1 MVGSDRVGLAID
13 PTWLLGTVRMVEPD
27 RVDLPI
33 VRATPAAVLRPG
45 RRAVEHSVASTK
57 ANVSRILGNAVRRA
71 GNSTAGVEA
80 AVAAAEVAVV
90 LAGAVVAAAEGV
102 PMDGGSKPAGA
113 IHRLTIACATVLGM
127 LAIIA
132 AGPAPPA
139 ASSEFNT
146 PEAAVTALVQAAQS
160 NDRQSLAAVLGPGSE
175 ALVSSGDPTKDASES
190 RKFIDGYNAKHSLTP
205 DGPQR
210 MVLTIGDDN
219 WPMPIPLVEQ
229 NGKWHFDSH
238 QGAQQIVDRRIGRN
252 EIEAIRTC
260 LAYVDAQQD
269 YFDLFKQVKG
279 TGAYA
284 QHLVST
290 PGNYDGLYWPDAP
303 GIPASPFSAL
313 VAKAVEEGYPGD
325 LVSGKQAPYEGY
337 YFRILIAQGP
347 NAAGGAR
354 NYIVDG
360 RMTGGFALVAWPAI
374 YRASGIMTFVVDQD
388 GIVFQKDLGP
398 DTAKRVAAIKQFD
411 PDLSWA
417 RIDITQH

>member
-1 MVGSDRVGLAID
+1 
-13 PTWLLGTVRMVEPD
+13 
-27 RVDLPI
+27 
-33 VRATPAAVLRPG
+33 
-45 RRAVEHSVASTK
+45 
-57 ANVSRILGNAVRRA
+57 
-71 GNSTAGVEA
+71 
-80 AVAAAEVAVV
+80 VAVV

-175 ALVSSGDPTKDASES
+175 ALVSSGDPAKDASES

-303 GIPASPFSAL
+303 SIPASPFSAL

-360 RMTGGFALVAWPAI
+360 RMTGGSALVAWPAI

>member
-1 MVGSDRVGLAID
+1 MAELDRADSPIVQATRAVL
-13 PTWLLGTVRMVEPD
+13 LLGQTSKGHK
-27 RVDLPI
+27 
-33 VRATPAAVLRPG
+33 AAAVWHRAPTCNG
-45 RRAVEHSVASTK
+45 RRVAEHLVASTK
-57 ANVSRILGNAVRRA
+57 ASAHRILDNAARRV
-71 GNSTAGVEA
+71 GNSAAGAAAASSAAEA
-80 AVAAAEVAVV
+80 AVAAAEEVS
-90 LAGAVVAAAEGV
+90 
-102 PMDGGSKPAGA
+102 MDGASKSDGML
-113 IHRLTIACATVLGM
+113 HRLTIACATVLGI

-132 AGPAPPA
+132 AGPVTPA

-146 PEAAVTALVQAAQS
+146 PEEAVAALVQAAQS

-175 ALVSSGDPTKDASES
+175 ALVSSGDPTKDASET
-190 RKFIDGYNAKHSLTP
+190 RKFLDDYKAKHSLAP

-210 MVLTIGDDN
+210 VVLTIGDND

-229 NGKWHFDSH
+229 NGKWHFDSR

-284 QHLVST
+284 QRLVST

-313 VAKAVEEGYPGD
+313 VSKAIEEEGYPGD

-337 YFRILIAQGP
+337 YFRILTAQGP
-347 NAAGGAR
+347 NATGGAR
-354 NYIVDG
+354 NYIADG
-360 RMTGGFALVAWPAI
+360 GMTGGFALIAWPAS
-374 YRASGIMTFVVDQD
+374 YGASGIMTFLVDQD
-388 GIVFQKDLGP
+388 GIVFQKDLGA
-398 DTAKRVAAIKQFD
+398 DTAKRAAAIKQFD